1 MYYFAYEVGA
11 IALGSAT
18 FSFEQFS
25 EFFSVEQAMTL
36 GAPLLVGCL
45 ILMHLGALI
54 GYFAVQ
60 WLWIRNVRESVTVRR
75 LRNMPF
81 NSAEMCRQSYASFK
95 RYLEHH
101 QISVNH
107 LPRSPKK

>member
-25 EFFSVEQAMTL
+25 EFFSIEKAMTL

-54 GYFAVQ
+54 GYFGVQ
-60 WLWIRNVRESVTVRR
+60 WLWIRNVRESSTMRR
-75 LRNMPF
+75 LRSMPF

-101 QISVNH
+101 QIAIGHHKSSN
-107 LPRSPKK
+107 KK